1 MTYARP
7 LESLSS
13 VVFFLSVI
21 LTVARGIRFMVIFKN
36 RDTCNCSRAFD
47 SVINIYIFLTVAVGI
62 RTHYFPNLFSSKP
75 RD

>member
-13 VVFFLSVI
+13 VGFFLSVI

-36 RDTCNCSRAFD
+36 RDTRNCSRAFD
-47 SVINIYIFLTVAVGI
+47 SVINIYCFLDCRCRDSNT
-62 RTHYFPNLFSSKP
+62 LFS
-75 RD
+75 